1 MQQEELKDLK
11 KLFLT
16 LDTNKDGTLSKD
28 ELKNGLQN
36 VTMFE
41 LFQNHNDGSEDCYQ
55 QIINTCDMDG
65 DGKLD
70 YNEFIQA
77 AINHKALL
85 NEENIQIIFKMISL
99 SRLRPWSYNH
109 LVR

>member
-1 MQQEELKDLK
+1 MKA
-11 KLFLT
+11 LFIK

-28 ELKNGLQN
+28 ELRNGLQN

-41 LFQNHNDGSEDCYQ
+41 LFQNHKDGSEDCFQ
-55 QIINTCDMDG
+55 QVINSCDLDG

-70 YNEFIQA
+70 YDEFIQA

-85 NEENIQIIFKMISL
+85 N
-99 SRLRPWSYNH
+99 
-109 LVR
+109 